1 MYRIFIGMFFH
12 ETNTFWPYTTG
23 MKEFIKRDY
32 YIGDEI
38 ARKYKG
44 TRSTIGGFI
53 DILEKHDV
61 EMIYSVAAFAE
72 PYGLVTAEAFEQIKD
87 KLLSDLAAAG
97 KVDGVLLGLHGA
109 MVSEADEDGEGNVLE
124 AVRNIVGPDVPVMG
138 TIDLHANVTDKMIK
152 NADVLIP
159 YHEYPHV
166 DIYDRALYAAEIMMK
181 TLNGEMKPVM
191 CYRSLPLLATLVET
205 KNDVYRPLM
214 DACDNARKQPGMLE
228 ASLLHGFFTAD
239 IADAGVCA
247 LTISDGDEKL
257 AQKAADE
264 LAALAWEHRDIL
276 VKIPTYTPE
285 EAIAE
290 AAQTEGTVVFAD
302 ICDNPGA
309 GSSSDGTKL
318 LHALLD
324 AGVTNVACGMINDP
338 ETVEQCHAAGVG
350 SYIDVKLGG
359 KFAPDK
365 LGAPIERKAY
375 VKTLSDGRYI
385 HRGPMHA
392 GTEANVQKSAVIVID
407 GITIVVSAVARQAYD
422 IEVFQS
428 HGLTLKDFKILVV
441 KSSVHYRAAFGPHA
455 AKMLSVECPGVIV
468 INPKD
473 LDYKNVKR
481 PICPLDEG
489 VKWVP

>member
-23 MKEFIKRDY
+23 MQEFMKRDY

-38 ARKYKG
+38 VRKYKG

-53 DILEKHDV
+53 DVLEKHDV

-72 PYGLVTAEAFEQIKD
+72 PYGLVTADAFEQIKE
-87 KLLSDLAAAG
+87 KLLSDLTAAG

-109 MVSEADEDGEGNVLE
+109 MVSEVDDDGEGNVLE
-124 AVRNIVGPDVPVMG
+124 AVRKIVGPDVPVMG
-138 TIDLHANVTDKMIK
+138 TIDLHANVTYRMVK

-166 DIYDRALYAAEIMMK
+166 DIYDRALDAAEIMMK
-181 TLNGEMKPVM
+181 TLDGELKPVM
-191 CYRSLPLLATLVET
+191 RYSHLPLLATLVET
-205 KNDVYRPLM
+205 KSEVYRPLVE
-214 DACDNARKQPGMLE
+214 ACDSARSQSGMLE

-247 LTISDGDEKL
+247 LTISNGDAEL
-257 AQKAADE
+257 AQKVADD
-264 LAALAWEHRDIL
+264 LAQLAWKHRDIL

-290 AAQTEGTVVFAD
+290 AAKTDGTVVFAD

-318 LHALLD
+318 LQAMLD
-324 AGVTNVACGMINDP
+324 AGVTNAACGMINDS
-338 ETVEQCHAAGVG
+338 ETVEQCHKAGVG

-375 VKTLSDGRYI
+375 VKMLSDGRYI

-392 GTEANVQKSAVIVID
+392 GTEASVLKSAVIVIE
-407 GITIVVSAVARQAYD
+407 GITVVVSAMARQAYD

-455 AKMLSVECPGVIV
+455 AKMLSVECPGIMVV
-468 INPKD
+468 DPRH
-473 LDYKNVKR
+473 LEYKKVAR
-481 PICPLDEG
+481 PVFPLDKD
-489 VKWVP
+489 VK